1 MFTMLPNDKTAATM
15 AKTEKAKK
23 ARKPRLITNSPRV
36 LEYLKDLER
45 RKANGEYKLSK
56 LGEWI
61 MSGESLYTFDDKD
74 LKYIMR

>member
-1 MFTMLPNDKTAATM
+1 M
-15 AKTEKAKK
+15 AKTEKSKK
-23 ARKPRLITNSPRV
+23 VRKPRLITNSPRV
-36 LEYLKDLER
+36 IEYLKDLER